1 MTTDAAAA
9 KTPRSP
15 GSFRLPDP
23 PQREP
28 DEMTQYDHL
37 FKTGGS
43 HYLAIHLGNPETTL
57 VEADRWI
64 VPYPSFDKTRAR
76 RPDLFV
82 AFDAHPAAYEASN
95 GYIISEQGKPPD
107 FVMEVA
113 SASTASVDV
122 KEKRAEYAELGIL
135 EYWRFDKTGEYHG
148 ARLSGDRLVNGRYE
162 PIDVE
167 NVEEGILQ
175 GYSAALNLHLRWEH
189 GQLGWYDPS
198 TGQHILT
205 YEDQRDLAEAE
216 REQRL
221 RAEARVRELEER
233 LRQLNP

>member
-113 SASTASVDV
+113 SASTASIDV
-122 KEKRAEYAELGIL
+122 NEKRAEYAELGIL

-148 ARLSGDRLVNGRYE
+148 ARLAGDRLVNGRYE
-162 PIDVE
+162 PIDVG